1 MKIIA
6 ILFLLLAFALPT
18 FAQSNHYC
26 GQYKMEQKLIQ
37 QFPEIKNN
45 REALEKFTN
54 DFTADYYARKYQ
66 NNIQS
71 DTILFV
77 IPVVFHIMHEY
88 GAENISKAQ
97 VLDVMRI
104 INEYFQKTNADTSQ
118 IIPLFQPI
126 IGDAQVEFRLAQLD
140 PQGNCTDGIT
150 RHQTYL
156 TNGGNE
162 LLKSIVQWPPD
173 RYLNIWVE
181 NQSLDNF
188 SAYAYLPGAPPLVD
202 GIVIMDDYLGSI
214 GSAQGNSMF
223 SVLAHEIGHYLNLW
237 HTWGTTNN
245 PGVTTN
251 CNMDD
256 QVFDTPNCIGGVCN
270 LNALGCNGDTAN
282 VQNMMDY
289 CWQQMFT
296 QGQVVRMQAAL
307 NSNISNR
314 NNLWTPSNLQLTGTN
329 NGYVPQQCLPVAD
342 ITDKRYRICE
352 GSSITFQNFSF
363 GADSMSFY
371 WQFTGG
377 NISSSTDTNPTITY
391 NTAGVYD
398 VILTASNN
406 AGSSSVT
413 RNALIEVTPYPAIT
427 TIPFQQDFE
436 NITLPSGYWDVEN
449 TVGTAWQTTQL
460 ASVSG
465 QQSVYIAK
473 DSANI
478 LDPDVFYTDAF
489 DFSNISAPV
498 FNFKVAFAQTNGST
512 DNLKVFMTTNCGQT
526 WNMRYSKSGSGL
538 ATAVDTSNN
547 FIPSIAQWRTDN
559 VQINAATG
567 QSNVRFKFVFT
578 SQGGNNIF
586 IDDINISGTVGIAD
600 SYIKSFHLS
609 VAPNPVIDRM
619 ILTYKLE
626 SAVEVSWSL
635 LDLYGQLISSRSLG
649 MQSTGYHRYEEINLP
664 SAGMYF
670 LKINF
675 GKVQIVKPIVIMGT
689 VK

>member
-6 ILFLLLAFALPT
+6 TLFFLLAAAFPT
-18 FAQSNHYC
+18 FAQSNHFC
-26 GQYKMEQKLIQ
+26 GQYEMEQKLIQ

-77 IPVVFHIMHEY
+77 IPVVFHIMHDY

-97 VLDVMRI
+97 ILDVMRI

-150 RHQTYL
+150 HHQTYL

-173 RYLNIWVE
+173 KYLNIWVE

-188 SAYAYLPGAPPLVD
+188 SAYAYLPGAPPSVD
-202 GIVIMDDYLGSI
+202 GIVIMDEYLGSI
-214 GSAQGNSMF
+214 GSAQGNTMF

-245 PGVTTN
+245 PGLPTN

-270 LNALGCNGDTAN
+270 LNAIACNGDTAN

-289 CWQQMFT
+289 CSEQMFT

-329 NGYVPQQCLPVAD
+329 NGYVPQQCPPVAD
-342 ITDKRYRICE
+342 ITNKRYRICE

-363 GADSMSFY
+363 GSDSMNFN

-377 NISSSTDTNPTITY
+377 NISSSTDTNPTVTY

-398 VILTASNN
+398 VILTASNSV
-406 AGSSSVT
+406 GSSSVT
-413 RNALIEVTPYPAIT
+413 RNALVEVTPNPAT
-427 TIPFQQDFE
+427 TVIPYQQDFE

-449 TVGTAWQTTQL
+449 VVGSAWQTTQL

-465 QQSVYIAK
+465 LQSVYVAK
-473 DSANI
+473 DSANVFA
-478 LDPDVFYTDAF
+478 PDVFYTDAF

-498 FNFKVAFAQTNGST
+498 FNFKIAFAQSNNST

-547 FIPSIAQWRTDN
+547 FIPTTNQWRQDN
-559 VQINAATG
+559 VQINAAAG

-578 SQGGNNIF
+578 SNGGNNIF
-586 IDDINISGTVGIAD
+586 VDDINLSGTVGFSDNLSNSFQLKVSPNPAKEKAVVGLYLPMNENV
-600 SYIKSFHLS
+600 SYSLMDVGGRIILKNELGKMPAGHHYVEIKKSF
-609 VAPNPVIDRM
+609 I
-619 ILTYKLE
+619 T
-626 SAVEVSWSL
+626 
-635 LDLYGQLISSRSLG
+635 
-649 MQSTGYHRYEEINLP
+649 
-664 SAGMYF
+664 GMYF
-670 LKINF
+670 LQLMTGNEKT
-675 GKVQIVKPIVIMGT
+675 T
-689 VK
+689 VKVVFE